1 MMGQIARLFNVRPD
15 EFRRLSIISI
25 MLVFFIVGYVWA
37 NITIIADF
45 LNKLPLD
52 SDSSIAYLL
61 IGDAIIIIITFAIY
75 SAFADRFAN
84 NHIMAGLASVGII
97 GIALGAY
104 LLSIDLGSEILAPLF
119 LYLVFRGVGEAIST
133 HWGPL
138 VNDYFDTRAAKRIFT
153 LLAAVTRISYLFS
166 SLTVI
171 LLNDFGFRFTGLNL
185 SINFGLIELGML
197 IWLAT
202 LLAMLI
208 MSLGMPRLMR
218 VLPTNK
224 ISTQSKGSPTSYW
237 QNLYE
242 GYQFAFRSKYLRAF
256 VVVSIFMMVLQA
268 LMQFEILRYL
278 NDYTN
283 NATSDLVKD
292 TFISGFFSNILIWGS
307 LLLLPFQLFAFT
319 RLVAWAG
326 VERVNLIF
334 PVTSLL
340 ASLALIVIPLRYA
353 DNLTATFSIAQIN
366 IVIIIAILVI
376 AEFNRTVLNI
386 GIRAVNDEFLY
397 NAVPVRVKGRI
408 RGFISGIVEP
418 FGTFI
423 VGAFL
428 LIPAI
433 VNTPIIIPGL
443 LVVVSIGYL
452 FASMWV
458 SQQYGRAL
466 ISMIEEE
473 NFSFMLE
480 ANNRI
485 AFDADTLQSLE
496 NRFKQAPDDDTRLLM
511 GRLLIE
517 ARGTAYV
524 DLLIN
529 AADAGSKYLRAG
541 IIDTFIS
548 SDLRSPKV
556 IDMCVKYIVDSDAT
570 VRKSAITGLKQLV
583 GVQSDRY
590 LLAALELL
598 NDNDPSLVA
607 EVLPDLINT
616 SDFYFLQHATLTLNE
631 LLEHEDPQQRA
642 ISVNILGSTDSPRVL
657 LLLLRYLIDRS
668 QVVRLQ
674 SVLAIEKL
682 SSKVQI
688 TDELVQALSMTVS
701 SLLRDPLDRIRLSA
715 VQIIANLHPND
726 FAERIMP
733 ALLDDNLEVREVA
746 ARLLIKHPNE
756 TTKTFEKF
764 MESNH
769 SLMTRMTSTVLVR
782 INKKHE
788 PRIYEHIDHLLSMMY
803 ENVNRMLALEPLKHY
818 PVIDVVQS
826 IITEDNERALEEIF
840 YMLGSVHGM
849 QDVEVAVEALR
860 SHVPRTRA
868 NGVEAIDVML
878 NLHLLTAIETITN
891 PDMSLN
897 DLSTYGNKT
906 YPLETF
912 DTAQVLHGLLNQHN
926 EDWIIYI
933 GIEALGELG
942 KKLYQAQNQPKQS
955 PLDLLSNMTS
965 GNNQAKTTDIP
976 FTIHEIEAMLNSLKG
991 ELPLTLRTALR
1002 KARNSMQGIEFERSD
1017 QSIGSVISDVERI
1030 IFLKRVQ
1037 FFHDIT
1043 INQLRKV
1050 ANICYEVWYDVDQV
1064 IFNEGDMGGSLYVIV
1079 EGRVGIEQTQADG
1092 KSARLDTLRT
1102 EASFG
1107 EDTLFDESRHSTSA
1121 IALSKVLVMRLDND
1135 ALIGLIQSYPDM
1147 SMNIIRVL
1155 SQQIRN
1161 IDTRITSM
1169 SKQDSQA
1176 SSLFDK
1182 LGI

>member
-1 MMGQIARLFNVRPD
+1 MSQIARLFNVRQD
-15 EFRRLSIISI
+15 EFRRLAIISI

-45 LNKLPLD
+45 LDKLPAD
-52 SDSSIAYLL
+52 SNSSIAYLL

-75 SAFADRFAN
+75 SLFADRFAN
-84 NHIMAGLASVGII
+84 HQIMAGLASVGIL
-97 GIALGAY
+97 GIIVGAY
-104 LLSIDLGSEILAPLF
+104 FLSTDLRATILPALF

-153 LLAAVTRISYLFS
+153 LLAAVTRVSYLFS

-171 LLNDFGFRFTGLNL
+171 ILNDFGFSFTRLNL
-185 SINFGLIELGML
+185 NINIGLIELGML

-218 VLPTNK
+218 VLPSATV
-224 ISTQSKGSPTSYW
+224 STQSKEADRGYW

-278 NDYTN
+278 NDYAN
-283 NATSDLVKD
+283 VAKGDGVKD
-292 TFISGFFSNILIWGS
+292 TFVSGFFSNILIWGS

-334 PVTSLL
+334 PTTSLI
-340 ASLALIVIPLRYA
+340 ASLALIIIPLRYI

-366 IVIIIAILVI
+366 VAIIVGILVV

-485 AFDADTLQSLE
+485 AFDGNTLQSLE

-511 GRLLIE
+511 ARLLVE
-517 ARGTAYV
+517 ARGTEYV
-524 DLLIN
+524 PILIN
-529 AADAGSKYLRAG
+529 AADNGSKYLRAG

-548 SDLRSPKV
+548 SDLRSSDV
-556 IDMCVKYIVDSDAT
+556 IDMCIKYIVDSDAT

-583 GVQSDRY
+583 GVQSERY

-682 SSKVQI
+682 SSKVTI

-715 VQIIANLHPND
+715 VRIIANLHPDD

-733 ALLDDNLEVREVA
+733 ALLDDNLEVREVTA
-746 ARLLIKHPNE
+746 QLLIEHPNE
-756 TTKTFEKF
+756 TRKTFEQILDT
-764 MESNH
+764 NH
-769 SLMTRMTSTVLVR
+769 SLMSRMASAVLVR
-782 INKKHE
+782 INPKQE
-788 PRIYEHIDHLLSMMY
+788 PLIYEHIDYLLSHMY
-803 ENVNRMLALEPLKHY
+803 QNINRMLALEPLKHY
-818 PVIDVVQS
+818 PIIDVVKS
-826 IITEDNERALEEIF
+826 IITEDNERSLDEIF
-840 YMLGSVHGM
+840 YMLGSIHGM
-849 QDVEVAVEALR
+849 QDVEIAVEALR
-860 SHVPRTRA
+860 STVPRTRA

-878 NLHLLTAIETITN
+878 NLHLLTAIEHITN
-891 PDMSLN
+891 PDKT
-897 DLSTYGNKT
+897 LSELSDYGNIT
-906 YPLETF
+906 YQSDKF
-912 DTAQVLHGLLNQHN
+912 DSAQVLHGLLDQHN

-942 KKLYQAQNQPKQS
+942 KQLYLATNQTQQS
-955 PLDLLSNMTS
+955 PLDLLSSLNT
-965 GNNQAKTTDIP
+965 GNSAPKSTDIP
-976 FTIHEIEAMLNSLKG
+976 FSMTEIEVMLNSLKG
-991 ELPLTLRTALR
+991 DLPLALRTALR
-1002 KARNSMQGIEFERSD
+1002 KARNSIKGIEFERSD
-1017 QSIGSVISDVERI
+1017 QSIGGVISEVERI

-1050 ANICYEVWYDVDQV
+1050 ANICYEVWYEADQV
-1064 IFNEGDMGGSLYVIV
+1064 IFQEGDVGGSLYVIV
-1079 EGRVGIEQTQADG
+1079 EGRVGIERTQEDG
-1092 KSARLDTLRT
+1092 KSARLNTLRI

-1107 EDTLFDESRHSTSA
+1107 EDTLFDQSRHSTSA

-1135 ALIGLIQSYPDM
+1135 ALMGLIQSYPDM

-1155 SQQIRN
+1155 SQQIRQ

-1169 SKQDSQA
+1169 AKQDSQA
-1176 SSLFDK
+1176 DSLFDK